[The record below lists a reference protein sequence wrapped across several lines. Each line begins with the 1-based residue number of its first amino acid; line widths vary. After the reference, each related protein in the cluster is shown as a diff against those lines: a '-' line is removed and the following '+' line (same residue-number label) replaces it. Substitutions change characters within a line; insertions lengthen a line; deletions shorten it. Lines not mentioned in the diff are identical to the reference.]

1 MKSNRSSRVG
11 LAIIGSTGAI
21 GGKHLDAIGQLDSCE
36 LIGVHA
42 RRAEPLKSQ
51 ADSLG
56 VRSYQT
62 LSEVFGDSDVDA
74 VVIATPH
81 PSHRDIALKAFEA
94 SRHVLVEKPMAV
106 TPSEADDMIEGARAS
121 RMHLGVL
128 FNNRFRPEALKMHD
142 LINKGVVGKIYRATM
157 TSAMFRSQDYYDR
170 LDWRGTWDREGGGA
184 LINQG
189 IHAVDMF
196 LWLTGM
202 PQGVFGAIRT
212 LKHDIEVEDYASAI
226 LEYEDG
232 VLGTINCDTVQAPN
246 RQRIEIYG
254 ENGALIMED
263 WNVILHRLKTPL
275 QEFLEQDKT
284 AEFVA
289 PETQIELSIP
299 SSSTNTH
306 APAIDDFCR
315 SILGGR
321 PPLVTGEEGA
331 KSQEVV
337 AAITLSG
344 CRGEK
349 VPIPVDRKE
358 YDELVELLRHDRRLP
373 SSI

>member
-1 MKSNRSSRVG
+1 MNRNHGSRVG
-11 LAIIGSTGAI
+11 LAILGSTGAI
-21 GGKHLDAIGQLDSCE
+21 GRTHINAISQLDSCE

-51 ADSLG
+51 ANSLG
-56 VRSYQT
+56 VRAYLT
-62 LSEVFGDSDVDA
+62 LSDVLGDSDVDA

-81 PSHRDIALKAFEA
+81 PSHRDITLNAFEA
-94 SRHVLVEKPMAV
+94 SKHVLVEKPMAV
-106 TPSEADDMIEGARAS
+106 TPSEADDMIEGAKGSGMR
-121 RMHLGVL
+121 LGVL
-128 FNNRFRPEALKMHD
+128 FNNRFRPEALKMRD
-142 LINKGVVGKIYRATM
+142 LINEGVVGKIYRATM

-170 LDWRGTWDREGGGA
+170 LEWRGTWDREGGGA

-189 IHAVDMF
+189 IHAIDMF

-212 LKHDIEVEDYASAI
+212 LKHAIEVEDYASAI
-226 LEYEDG
+226 LEYEEG

-263 WNVILHRLKTPL
+263 WNVTLHRLKTPL

-284 AEFVA
+284 VEFVA
-289 PETQIELSIP
+289 PETEVELTIP
-299 SSSTNTH
+299 SSTTNTH
-306 APAIDDFCR
+306 APAIDDFCC
-315 SILGGR
+315 SILDGR

-349 VPIPVDRKE
+349 VPIPVDRNE
-358 YDELVELLRHDRRLP
+358 YDELVQLLKQSRRLP
-373 SSI
+373 